1 MNEDE
6 AGAEARISI
15 VARMLASGLSVRITQ
30 DRLTPEMCYALFEAM
45 ARRVESHAWHDFLRR
60 ALDETLDRMLVAIP
74 TKGDDA

>member
-1 MNEDE
+1 
-6 AGAEARISI
+6 
-15 VARMLASGLSVRITQ
+15 
-30 DRLTPEMCYALFEAM
+30 MCYALFEAM